1 MSFSADSAIFR
12 ITDATLSEPQG
23 ILNGRLDIPCNG
35 DDYAFWATLYRAPR
49 GPSRGPPLET
59 LALPL
64 GNQPSDAWPDPTA
77 LS

>member
-1 MSFSADSAIFR
+1 MSDWTFPEMGM
-12 ITDATLSEPQG
+12 ITPFGAA
-23 ILNGRLDIPCNG
+23 LD
-35 DDYAFWATLYRAPR
+35 RAPR